1 MSEDIQRL
9 MVRLEANSSKMIS
22 ETKKAS
28 AAVAEA
34 MRRIDGEFAKSNRR
48 VTDGLTRK
56 GKQLQENVG
65 NYRNVGFAAQNA
77 AFQVGDFF
85 TQVAGGTAPTR
96 ALAQQLPQL
105 LGGLGLFGALAGAA
119 AAALV
124 PLAGNLLSAGGAGE
138 TAEKAVQSLGA
149 SMEEYQRYIQVAA
162 MTTSELTAK
171 FGEFAGQVRAFSEYM
186 AGVALAETLGGLQA
200 TVTAVKGELTSVTE
214 LAATM
219 AMLQSRLDETRVA
232 ETQGLAGLEDVMLAQ
247 EALAVVEEQA
257 NSAAAA
263 MGLTVDQAV
272 KFAAAIDAVG
282 QAKSM
287 EEIALASG
295 EALAILQAMVPIG
308 YELPAP
314 LREAA
319 AALEEMQ
326 RRAAEANVDLSEM
339 PGILSAV
346 VGAAESAA
354 SAVGAIGGAAEGA
367 YGAVAALAT
376 KLWEAAQAK
385 AAAALAVENDTG
397 GMAAQYAQYGQ
408 GRVIGERLSRESGSL
423 YGGQSVLPPA
433 RGGRAG
439 GGAGGG
445 SDIAA
450 EAKRIYDETRT
461 AAEKYRV
468 EEARLGELLRANAI
482 TQDTYG
488 RAIEGLKDKYKET
501 GNSLQEFQ
509 DAFRSGFS
517 DMISGVIDGSMKAED
532 AVRKMVTRLASML
545 IESQIF
551 SLLGK
556 LMPNVFGAGG
566 FLPLT
571 KSAMGNVVQGGRMQA
586 FAAGG
591 VVNGPTMFPMR
602 GGTGLMGEAGPE
614 AIMPLTR
621 VNGKLGVQASG
632 GSGGPRTVVQ
642 VINQGGGEVRQ
653 ERQQGPGGEE
663 LIRITVGKQLARGD
677 HDSAMKRYAA
687 RPAGVKR

>member
-9 MVRLEANSSKMIS
+9 MVRLEANSTKMIS

-28 AAVAEA
+28 AAVSEA

-105 LGGLGLFGALAGAA
+105 LGGLGLIGALAGAA

-124 PLAGNLLSAGGAGE
+124 PLAGNLLSASGAGQ
-138 TAEKAVQSLGA
+138 TAEEAVKSLGA

-162 MTTSELTAK
+162 MTTSELTEK
-171 FGEFAGQVRAFSEYM
+171 FGAFAGQVRSFSEYM
-186 AGVALAETLGGLQA
+186 AGVALAETLETLQS
-200 TVTAVKGELTSVTE
+200 TVTAVSSEFSRTKTVLET
-214 LAATM
+214 LAE
-219 AMLQSRLDETRVA
+219 LQSTLNQTQAA
-232 ETQGLAGLEDVMLAQ
+232 EGQGLASLEDVLRAE
-247 EALAVVEEQA
+247 EALSVVKEQA
-257 NSAAAA
+257 NSLTAA
-263 MGLTVDQAV
+263 MGLTVDEANR
-272 KFAAAIDAVG
+272 FFTAIEAVG

-287 EEIALASG
+287 EEIAEASG
-295 EALAILQAMVPIG
+295 EALALLQAMVPVG

-339 PGILSAV
+339 PSILASV
-346 VGAAESAA
+346 QSAA
-354 SAVGAIGGAAEGA
+354 GSAAAGVAAIGTAAQGALGA
-367 YGAVAALAT
+367 MAALAA
-376 KLWEAAQAK
+376 KAWEAAQGRL
-385 AAAALAVENDTG
+385 AAEGQLDSMQMEFSPAGQAMGKYAGRGTPTG
-397 GMAAQYAQYGQ
+397 TGAPKPVSTG
-408 GRVIGERLSRESGSL
+408 
-423 YGGQSVLPPA
+423 
-433 RGGRAG
+433 RGGG
-439 GGAGGG
+439 GGGGG
-445 SDIAA
+445 SDIAN

-468 EEARLGELLRANAI
+468 EEQRLGELLRMNAI
-482 TQDTYG
+482 TQDTYS
-488 RAIEGLKDKYKET
+488 RAIDGLKDKYKDT
-501 GNSLQEFQ
+501 SSSLSDFA
-509 DAFRSGFS
+509 DTFRSGFS

-532 AVRKMVTRLASML
+532 AVRRLVTRLASMM
-545 IESQIF
+545 IENQIF
-551 SLLGK
+551 SLLGN

-566 FLPLT
+566 FMPLT
-571 KSAMGNVVQGGRMQA
+571 KSAMGNVIGGGRVQA

-591 VVNGPTMFPMR
+591 VVNGPTTFPMR

-621 VNGKLGVQASG
+621 VNGKLGVQAAG